1 LVGITKTIV
10 HITTEIK
17 NKDMEGYGNSY
28 QNGTSARETEFQRLA
43 QNIGTNIQKIL
54 QNVSS
59 MQRMIT
65 QIGTPQDNSQLQN
78 QLHQIQHYTGQ
89 LAKDSSK
96 QLKELNNYPPEEA
109 LDPRQ
114 WKLQRE
120 RLQADFTKA
129 LDNFQRA
136 QRSAAQKEK
145 DAIKKYRVS
154 QPPGEDNNLIDIE
167 GGQGQSKTQ
176 LMLEEE
182 QNLEQLQERERAVR
196 QLEADIGDVNQIFKD
211 LAAMVHD
218 QGEMVDSIEANVET
232 ASIRVNEGTDQLRQA
247 ERYQNKARRKK
258 IILAIIGAIVLAIII
273 GVIAHSVGN

>member
-1 LVGITKTIV
+1 
-10 HITTEIK
+10 
-17 NKDMEGYGNSY
+17 MEGYGNSY

-65 QIGTPQDNSQLQN
+65 QIGTPQDNPQLQN

-120 RLQADFTKA
+120 RLQADFTRA

-145 DAIKKYRVS
+145 DAIKKFRNHGGVS
-154 QPPGEDNNLIDIE
+154 QPPGEDNLIDIE

-182 QNLEQLQERERAVR
+182 QNLDQLQERERAVR

-258 IILAIIGAIVLAIII
+258 IILTIIGLIVLAIII
-273 GVIAHSVGN
+273 GVIVHSASN

>member
-1 LVGITKTIV
+1 MG
-10 HITTEIK
+10 
-17 NKDMEGYGNSY
+17 
-28 QNGTSARETEFQRLA
+28 
-43 QNIGTNIQKIL
+43 IGTNIQKIL

-145 DAIKKYRVS
+145 DVIKKYRVS

-176 LMLEEE
+176 LM
-182 QNLEQLQERERAVR
+182 
-196 QLEADIGDVNQIFKD
+196 LEADIGDVNQIFKD

-218 QGEMVDSIEANVET
+218 QGEMVDSIEANVES
-232 ASIRVNEGTDQLRQA
+232 ASIRVNEGSDQLRMA

-258 IILAIIGAIVLAIII
+258 MCLAGTGLIVLIILI

>member
-1 LVGITKTIV
+1 
-10 HITTEIK
+10 
-17 NKDMEGYGNSY
+17 MEGYNNSY

-43 QNIGTNIQKIL
+43 QNVGTNIQKIL

-65 QIGTPQDNSQLQN
+65 QIGTPQDTQQLQN

-89 LAKDSSK
+89 LAKDTSK
-96 QLKELNNYPPEEA
+96 QLKELNGYPPEQA

-136 QRSAAQKEK
+136 QRAAAQKEK
-145 DAIKKYRVS
+145 DVIKKYKNQGV
-154 QPPGEDNNLIDIE
+154 PPGDEGGSNLIDIE
-167 GGQGQSKTQ
+167 GQSRTQ
-176 LMLEEE
+176 MVMEEE
-182 QNLEQLQERERAVR
+182 QNLEYLHERERSIA

-218 QGEMVDSIEANVET
+218 QGEIVDSIEANVES
-232 ASIRVNEGTDQLRQA
+232 ASIRVNEGSEELRMA
-247 ERYQNKARRKK
+247 ERYQSKARRKK
-258 IILAIIGAIVLAIII
+258 LCLALAGLIVFIVLIII
-273 GVIAHSVGN
+273 IASAAKN

>member
-1 LVGITKTIV
+1 
-10 HITTEIK
+10 
-17 NKDMEGYGNSY
+17 MEGYNNSY

-43 QNIGTNIQKIL
+43 QNVGTNIQKIL

-65 QIGTPQDNSQLQN
+65 QIGTPQDTQQLQN

-89 LAKDSSK
+89 LAKDTSK
-96 QLKELNNYPPEEA
+96 QLKELNGYPPEQA

-136 QRSAAQKEK
+136 QRAAAQKEK
-145 DAIKKYRVS
+145 DVIKKYKNQGV
-154 QPPGEDNNLIDIE
+154 PPGEEGGSNLIDIE
-167 GGQGQSKTQ
+167 GQSRTQ
-176 LMLEEE
+176 MVMEEE
-182 QNLEQLQERERAVR
+182 QNLEYLHERERSIA

-218 QGEMVDSIEANVET
+218 QGEIVDSIEANVES
-232 ASIRVNEGTDQLRQA
+232 ASIRVNEGSEELRMA
-247 ERYQNKARRKK
+247 ERYQSKARRKK
-258 IILAIIGAIVLAIII
+258 LCLALAGLIVFIVLIII
-273 GVIAHSVGN
+273 IASAAKN

>member
-1 LVGITKTIV
+1 
-10 HITTEIK
+10 
-17 NKDMEGYGNSY
+17 MEGYGNSY

-65 QIGTPQDNSQLQN
+65 QIGTPQDNTQLQN

-96 QLKELNNYPPEEA
+96 QLKELNDYPPEEA

-120 RLQADFTKA
+120 RLQADFTRA

-145 DAIKKYRVS
+145 DAIKKFKNHGGVS
-154 QPPGEDNNLIDIE
+154 QPPGSDNLIDIE
-167 GGQGQSKTQ
+167 GGGQSKTQ
-176 LMLEEE
+176 LMIEEE

-258 IILAIIGAIVLAIII
+258 MILAIIGAIVLAIII
-273 GVIAHSVGN
+273 GIIVHSARN

>member
-1 LVGITKTIV
+1 
-10 HITTEIK
+10 
-17 NKDMEGYGNSY
+17 MEGYGNSY

-65 QIGTPQDNSQLQN
+65 QIGTPQDNTQLQN

-96 QLKELNNYPPEEA
+96 QLKELNDYPPEEA

-120 RLQADFTKA
+120 RLQADFTRA

-145 DAIKKYRVS
+145 DAIKKFKNHGGVS
-154 QPPGEDNNLIDIE
+154 QPPGSDNLIDIE
-167 GGQGQSKTQ
+167 GGSQSKTQ
-176 LMLEEE
+176 LMIEEE

-258 IILAIIGAIVLAIII
+258 MILAIIGAIVLAIII
-273 GVIAHSVGN
+273 GIIVHSARN

>member
-1 LVGITKTIV
+1 
-10 HITTEIK
+10 
-17 NKDMEGYGNSY
+17 MEGYGNSY

-65 QIGTPQDNSQLQN
+65 QIGTPQDNTQLQN

-120 RLQADFTKA
+120 RLQSDFTRA

-145 DAIKKYRVS
+145 DAIKKYKNHGGVS
-154 QPPGEDNNLIDIE
+154 QPPGDDNLIDIE
-167 GGQGQSKTQ
+167 GGQSGHSKTQ
-176 LMLEEE
+176 LMMEEE
-182 QNLEQLQERERAVR
+182 QNLEQLQEREKAVR

-247 ERYQNKARRKK
+247 ERYQQKARKKK
-258 IILAIIGAIVLAIII
+258 IIMAIIGAIVLAIII
-273 GVIAHSVGN
+273 GVIVHSARS

>member
-1 LVGITKTIV
+1 
-10 HITTEIK
+10 
-17 NKDMEGYGNSY
+17 MEGYNNSY

-65 QIGTPQDNSQLQN
+65 QIGTPQDSTQLQN

-120 RLQADFTKA
+120 RLQSDFTRA

-145 DAIKKYRVS
+145 DVIKKFKNHGGLS
-154 QPPGEDNNLIDIE
+154 QPQGDDNLIDIE
-167 GGQGQSKTQ
+167 GGGQSKTQ

-182 QNLEQLQERERAVR
+182 HNLEQLQERERAVR

-258 IILAIIGAIVLAIII
+258 LILAIIGAVVLAIII
-273 GVIAHSVGN
+273 AIIVHSSK

>member
-1 LVGITKTIV
+1 
-10 HITTEIK
+10 
-17 NKDMEGYGNSY
+17 
-28 QNGTSARETEFQRLA
+28 
-43 QNIGTNIQKIL
+43 
-54 QNVSS
+54 
-59 MQRMIT
+59 MIA
-65 QIGTPQDNSQLQN
+65 QIGTPQDNHQLQS
-78 QLHQIQHYTGQ
+78 QLHQEKHYTGQ

-182 QNLEQLQERERAVR
+182 QNLEQLQERESA
-196 QLEADIGDVNQIFKD
+196 
-211 LAAMVHD
+211 
-218 QGEMVDSIEANVET
+218 
-232 ASIRVNEGTDQLRQA
+232 
-247 ERYQNKARRKK
+247 
-258 IILAIIGAIVLAIII
+258 
-273 GVIAHSVGN
+273 VGNGFNTDVQGDFAFLLKRTS

>member
-1 LVGITKTIV
+1 
-10 HITTEIK
+10 
-17 NKDMEGYGNSY
+17 MEGYNNSY
-28 QNGTSARETEFQRLA
+28 QNSSSARETEFQRLA
-43 QNIGTNIQKIL
+43 QNIGTNIQKIQ

-65 QIGTPQDNSQLQN
+65 QIGTPQDSNQLQT
-78 QLHQIQHYTGQ
+78 QLHQIQHYTQQ

-96 QLKELNNYPPEEA
+96 QLKELNNYPPEDA

-145 DAIKKYRVS
+145 DVIKKYKNQGGVGLGS
-154 QPPGEDNNLIDIE
+154 TESNLIDIE
-167 GGQGQSKTQ
+167 GAGNSQMKTQ
-176 LMLEEE
+176 MMLEEE

-196 QLEADIGDVNQIFKD
+196 QLEADITDVNQIFKD

-232 ASIRVNEGTDQLRQA
+232 SSIRVNEGAEQLRQA
-247 ERYQNKARRKK
+247 ERWQNKARKKK

-273 GVIAHSVGN
+273 GIIVHSASN

>member
-1 LVGITKTIV
+1 MG
-10 HITTEIK
+10 
-17 NKDMEGYGNSY
+17 
-28 QNGTSARETEFQRLA
+28 
-43 QNIGTNIQKIL
+43 IGTNIQKIL

-145 DAIKKYRVS
+145 DSWRLILETLTRYSKILQPWCMTRVRWWTLS
-154 QPPGEDNNLIDIE
+154 RP
-167 GGQGQSKTQ
+167 
-176 LMLEEE
+176 M
-182 QNLEQLQERERAVR
+182 
-196 QLEADIGDVNQIFKD
+196 
-211 LAAMVHD
+211 
-218 QGEMVDSIEANVET
+218 
-232 ASIRVNEGTDQLRQA
+232 
-247 ERYQNKARRKK
+247 
-258 IILAIIGAIVLAIII
+258 
-273 GVIAHSVGN
+273 